1 MQFLKKHYEKI
12 VLGVVLLA
20 VAAIALLLVMSAGA
34 ESQRL
39 ADQLQKKV
47 AGSKKPVK
55 PTDLS
60 AGNAALEHLGSRL
73 EINLAGDHK
82 TFNPNTWLRKVDGTI
97 APVTDNGSKGARG
110 LVLTATHPLNL
121 SIAYTAVAGTG
132 DPYRYQFTVV
142 RDHEKLAAK
151 RRPSTVSLTEG
162 AKNDLFLLREVHG
175 PKDNPTEV
183 VIELIEGGDRATLTK
198 EKPFAKGLAF
208 SADLRYELE
217 NKTFA
222 GKRADETV
230 TLSGTPYK
238 IVAIDADA
246 IVVSAPN
253 KVRSTIKLSGTP

>member
-1 MQFLKKHYEKI
+1 M
-12 VLGVVLLA
+12 
-20 VAAIALLLVMSAGA
+20 
-34 ESQRL
+34 
-39 ADQLQKKV
+39 
-47 AGSKKPVK
+47 
-55 PTDLS
+55 
-60 AGNAALEHLGSRL
+60 
-73 EINLAGDHK
+73 
-82 TFNPNTWLRKVDGTI
+82 
-97 APVTDNGSKGARG
+97 
-110 LVLTATHPLNL
+110 
-121 SIAYTAVAGTG
+121 
-132 DPYRYQFTVV
+132 
-142 RDHEKLAAK
+142 
-151 RRPSTVSLTEG
+151 SLTEG

-183 VIELIEGGDRATLTK
+183 VIELIEGGDHATLTK
-198 EKPFAKGLAF
+198 EKPFVKGLAF